1 MKKTT
6 IISLLTTFQF
16 GLQAAPTAD
25 IAIALDTSGSM
36 QSLITQVR
44 DGLWKT
50 LNSLG
55 ELKKGD
61 QKATLRLALF
71 EYGSGVVSAEANFIQ
86 LLTPLTNDHTRLAEA
101 LFATKAQGS
110 AEYSG
115 LVIQMANQ
123 DLKWTQG
130 NGDFKAIVI
139 AGNETI
145 HQGPVNPIDSA
156 KAALNDDIIVNT
168 VFAGPQTNSPIPFP
182 GGGFGNGGCR
192 GFFCPNPLPHQPTTP
207 NQPTPPVD
215 PTPNPIFLEWRD
227 LAHAGGGDALNI
239 DHTQAIPYIESPFDA
254 EIIKLTEAV
263 NDTYLPF
270 GEKGNEEYQR
280 MRELDRNIRNSGT
293 GTYMDWGGYRD
304 GNFGQ
309 VTQASWDLVSLFSDA
324 LEDEEE
330 EKKLF
335 QVLKE
340 TPEVLLPK
348 VIRGKSFEE
357 KLAIVKKTFNKRQN
371 LETSINEL
379 KEKRRLF
386 VEEELRNIQGEQE
399 KTFADAIK
407 EVITRQLEEKGFTVQ

>member
-6 IISLLTTFQF
+6 IISLLAALQL
-16 GLQAAPTAD
+16 GAQAAPTAD

-55 ELKKGD
+55 ELKKGEE
-61 QKATLRLALF
+61 KATLRLALY

-86 LLTPLTNDHTRLAEA
+86 LLTPLTSDHTLLAEA

-115 LVIQMANQ
+115 LVIQLANK
-123 DLKWTQG
+123 DLKWAQG
-130 NGDFKAIVI
+130 LGDFKSIVI

-156 KAALNDDIIVNT
+156 KAAFGDDIIINT
-168 VFAGPQTNSPIPFP
+168 VFAGPQTNTPITFP

-192 GFFCPNPLPHQPTTP
+192 GFFCPNPLPHQPTQP
-207 NQPTPPVD
+207 NQPTQPTD
-215 PTPNPIFLEWRD
+215 PTPNPIFLEWRE
-227 LAHAGGGDALNI
+227 LAHAGGGAGLNI
-239 DHTQAIPYIESPFDA
+239 DHTKAIPYIESPFDA

-263 NDTYLPF
+263 NETYLPF
-270 GEKGNEEYQR
+270 GEKGASEYQR
-280 MRELDRNIRNSGT
+280 MRELDRNIRSSGA

-309 VTQASWDLVSLFSDA
+309 VTQSSWDLVSLFSDS
-324 LEDEEE
+324 LENE
-330 EKKLF
+330 EKEKQLI
-335 QVLKE
+335 QVLNE
-340 TPEVLLPK
+340 TKDEHLPESIK
-348 VIRGKSFEE
+348 GKTFEE
-357 KLAIVKKTFNKRQN
+357 KLTIVKATFEKRQK
-371 LETSINEL
+371 LEESITEL

-386 VEEELRNIQGEQE
+386 VEEELRNLQGEQE
-399 KTFADAIK
+399 KTFAEAIK
-407 EVITRQLEEKGFTVQ
+407 EVIVRQLEAKGFSVQ